1 LNALKLFGR
10 YSLFPVIP
18 DQKEWKDIFMKEKLL
33 FLAGGQALDTV
44 REKGLSMNDVDVIAG
59 AAGGPKWLVLSG
71 LDRVIFGE
79 FFRDRKEPLFLLGSS
94 IGSFRFAAA
103 ARKNPLKAI
112 DIFEEAYVSQSY
124 SPRPSARDITAET
137 RRILELYCNDATA
150 GEILDHPFIRLNI
163 LADRALGPA
172 RSESRPLLAAGLAMA
187 AAANLLNRGL
197 MGCFFRR
204 TLFHDPRD
212 VPPFF
217 EMNDF
222 TTDKVALDSGN
233 LCSAIMASGAIPV
246 AMEGVSGI
254 SGAPEGIY
262 RDGGMIDYHMDIP
275 FGTRGLVLYPHFL
288 NRIIP
293 GWFDK
298 HIFWR
303 KPPQP
308 ACQGCSC
315 WRRHPNL
322 SGAFPWE
329 KSRTGMISDSSWEG
343 IGNGSG
349 IGGKPLICAAAW
361 EMNSLRLFIPEA

>member
-1 LNALKLFGR
+1 
-10 YSLFPVIP
+10 
-18 DQKEWKDIFMKEKLL
+18 
-33 FLAGGQALDTV
+33 
-44 REKGLSMNDVDVIAG
+44 
-59 AAGGPKWLVLSG
+59 
-71 LDRVIFGE
+71 
-79 FFRDRKEPLFLLGSS
+79 
-94 IGSFRFAAA
+94 
-103 ARKNPLKAI
+103 
-112 DIFEEAYVSQSY
+112 
-124 SPRPSARDITAET
+124 
-137 RRILELYCNDATA
+137 
-150 GEILDHPFIRLNI
+150 
-163 LADRALGPA
+163 
-172 RSESRPLLAAGLAMA
+172 
-187 AAANLLNRGL
+187 

-303 KPPQP
+303 KPS
-308 ACQGCSC
+308 AASM
-315 WRRHPNL
+315 
-322 SGAFPWE
+322 SGMLMLAPSPEFVRSLPLE
-329 KSRTGMISDSSWEG
+329 KIPDRDDF
-343 IGNGSG
+343 
-349 IGGKPLICAAAW
+349 
-361 EMNSLRLFIPEA
+361 RLFMGRDRERVRHWRKTIDMCRSLGDEFIEAVHSGSIRAKVRPFAEYGA